1 MGGWRRRGSTWRLL
15 GGSAMVSA
23 AIAGVIFSVTAK
35 QPGLVEPS
43 HRLMTLTP
51 LPSSKAPI
59 PDTIRAAG
67 ENWSGSGRIELEGG
81 GDAYPWSMR
90 SNRSR
95 NAAHSSNP
103 PVFPHSVS
111 PPSFLFPS
119 QGLLEEAFTWKVYEE
134 AFTWKVYEEAFTWT

>member
-23 AIAGVIFSVTAK
+23 AIAGVVFSVTAK

-51 LPSSKAPI
+51 LPTSKAPI

-67 ENWSGSGRIELEGG
+67 ESWSGSGRIELEGG
-81 GDAYPWSMR
+81 GDTYPWSMR

-111 PPSFLFPS
+111 PPSFLF
-119 QGLLEEAFTWKVYEE
+119 LRKKVYE
-134 AFTWKVYEEAFTWT
+134 VAFTWT